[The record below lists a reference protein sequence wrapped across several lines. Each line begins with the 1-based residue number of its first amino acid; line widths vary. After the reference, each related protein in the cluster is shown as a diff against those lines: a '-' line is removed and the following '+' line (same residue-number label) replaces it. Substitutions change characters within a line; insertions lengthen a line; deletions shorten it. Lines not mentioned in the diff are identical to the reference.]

1 MNGNTNDASRV
12 RRELMIR
19 VVREYLHNTLSA
31 QIDRIPCELRPRNG
45 KFSRCCIYK
54 DRAVLKYRLMALLG
68 IGIETESDEA
78 KPLSAYLQDAM
89 QRTEKN
95 QEILSVLDVAC
106 SHCVTS
112 RYLVTN
118 ACRGCFARPCTFACP
133 RGAISVIG
141 NQAQIDYTKCID
153 CGKCTQVCPYHAII
167 RVPVPCEEACPVGA
181 ISRDESGKQFINF
194 NTCISCGKCM
204 TACPFAAIL
213 ERSQLIDILRALQS
227 KRPVVAMVAPSIVG
241 QFSGKLGQIAAG
253 LIKAGFASMVEV
265 AFGAEMTTEHEAEE
279 FFERMKKGDHIM
291 TTSCCPAYTEAVKR
305 HVPSLQPFVSSTPSP
320 MRFAARSVKQATP
333 DAVTVFIGPC
343 VAKRKEALADEN
355 TDFVMTFE
363 ELGALLVAMEID
375 IASQEAIPLERD
387 VKGYARGFATSCGV
401 TAAILAGTA
410 EQKNIPEAE
419 RPTIDAKF
427 INGLDRKT
435 VKQLDLYGKGKLPG
449 NFLEVMACE
458 GGCVG
463 GPCAIGK
470 VTLAAEA
477 VKKAAAGNN

>member
-1 MNGNTNDASRV
+1 LNRSTNDASRV

-19 VVREYLHNTLSA
+19 VVREYLNGTLEKN
-31 QIDRIPCELRPRNG
+31 IDRIPCELRPRNG
-45 KFSRCCIYK
+45 KSSRCCIYK

-68 IGIETESDEA
+68 IGIETETDEA
-78 KPLSAYLQDAM
+78 KPLSEYYQDALKRDTKE
-89 QRTEKN
+89 QD
-95 QEILSVLDVAC
+95 ILSVLDVAC

-112 RYLVTN
+112 RYLITN

-141 NQAQIDYTKCID
+141 NQAQIDYAKCID

-167 RVPVPCEEACPVGA
+167 RVPVPCEEVCPVGA
-181 ISRDESGKQFINF
+181 ISRDEKGKQFINF
-194 NTCISCGKCM
+194 DTCISCGKCM

-213 ERSQLIDILRALQS
+213 ERSQMIDILKHIQAGQ
-227 KRPVVAMVAPSIVG
+227 KVIAMVAPSIIG
-241 QFSGKLGQIAAG
+241 QFTGSLGQIAAA
-253 LIKAGFASMVEV
+253 LVKAGFASMVEV
-265 AFGAEMTTEHEAEE
+265 AYGAEMTTEHEAKE
-279 FFERMKKGDHIM
+279 FFERIGKGDRIM

-320 MRFAARSVKQATP
+320 MRFAAQSVKQENP
-333 DAVTVFIGPC
+333 DAITVFIGPC
-343 VAKRKEALADEN
+343 VAKRKEALSDAN
-355 TDFVMTFE
+355 TDYVMTFE

-375 IASQEAIPLERD
+375 ISSLDAIPLERD

-401 TAAILAGTA
+401 TAAILAGAA
-410 EQKNIPEAE
+410 EQQGLNPEELPA
-419 RPTIDAKF
+419 IDAKF

-435 VKQLDLYGKGKLPG
+435 VKLLDLYGKGKLPG

-470 VTLAAEA
+470 VTLATEA
-477 VKKAAAGNN
+477 VKKAAAEK

>member
-1 MNGNTNDASRV
+1 MNRSTNDASRV

-19 VVREYLHNTLSA
+19 VIREFLNDTLA
-31 QIDRIPCELRPRNG
+31 ADIDRIPCELRPRDG
-45 KFSRCCIYK
+45 KFSRCCVYK

-68 IGIETESDEA
+68 IGIETETDEA
-78 KPLSAYLQDAM
+78 KTLSAYLADAL
-89 QRTEKN
+89 QRTGKPT
-95 QEILSVLDVAC
+95 EILSVLDVAC

-133 RGAISVIG
+133 RGAISVVG
-141 NQAQIDYTKCID
+141 NQAQIDYDKCID

-181 ISRDESGKQFINF
+181 ISRDETGRQFINF
-194 NTCISCGKCM
+194 STCISCGKCM

-213 ERSQLIDILRALQS
+213 ERSQLIDILQLLKA
-227 KRPVVAMVAPSIVG
+227 KRKLVAMVAPSIIG
-241 QFSGKLGQIAAG
+241 QFSGKLGQIAAA
-253 LIKAGFASMVEV
+253 LIQAGFSSMVEV
-265 AFGAEMTTEHEAEE
+265 AYGAEMTTEHEAKE

-291 TTSCCPAYTEAVKR
+291 TSSCCPAYVEAVKR
-305 HVPSLQPFVSSTPSP
+305 HVPQLLPFVSSTPSP
-320 MRFAARSVKQATP
+320 MRFAAQSVKAADP

-343 VAKRKEALADEN
+343 VAKRKEALSDVN
-355 TDFVMTFE
+355 TDYVMTFE
-363 ELGALLVAMEID
+363 ELGALLAAQDID
-375 IASQEAIPLERD
+375 VASQEPLPLERD

-401 TAAILAGTA
+401 TAAILTEAADARG
-410 EQKNIPEAE
+410 IPESD
-419 RPTIDAKF
+419 RPEINAKF
-427 INGLDRKT
+427 IDGLDRKA
-435 VKQLDLYGKGKLPG
+435 VKQLELYAQGKLPG

-470 VTLAAEA
+470 VTLATEA
-477 VKKAAAGNN
+477 VKKAASGQH